1 MQSYP
6 HSIPIELMEILN
18 RINDNVNEVKERIA
32 RIEAQ
37 DHSHSIR
44 SVRNDIEKER
54 NERIKLQIEL
64 ANVKTRLA
72 PIIVGISVVGTA
84 VIQLVIQSFK

>member
-1 MQSYP
+1 MD
-6 HSIPIELMEILN
+6 ILN
-18 RINDNVNEVKERIA
+18 QINDNINEVKERIA

-37 DHSHSIR
+37 DHSNSIR
-44 SVRNDIEKER
+44 SVRADIEKER

-72 PIIVGISVVGTA
+72 PIVMGISIVGAAIV
-84 VIQLVIQSFK
+84 QLAIQSF

>member
-1 MQSYP
+1 MQSYL

-18 RINDNVNEVKERIA
+18 QINHNVNEVKERIA

-37 DHSHSIR
+37 DHSDSIR

-84 VIQLVIQSFK
+84 VIQMVIQSFK